1 MKKLFIIF
9 TLSLFLTGSVHS
21 QDFYFGASSGMVK
34 SIYFRTDDKKHFKD
48 LIDVSR
54 PSANVIFSTIFKNN
68 LELATGVMFYAYP
81 YNIRASGE
89 KMWGNRILQT
99 TSDHTAYF
107 AFSLPVHL
115 GYKFKLAN
123 RLYAN
128 IYSGLNFDFYFNEL
142 QDQNR
147 GIGGPLTYSTAIS
160 PFKNRF
166 NLMVS
171 NRISLQYFTKF
182 NMGIGIYA
190 AYHSGLFNIWNSY
203 EDFGYYHIDISGT
216 HGEYKMFEST
226 FKSDGSFWNFGLELG
241 YKLERSKEKKS
252 NSKGVQDFYF
262 GISSGILTSIYYG
275 SSFATIASA
284 SPAFIFSTI
293 FKNNFELETGIMY
306 YQYLFYNIDN
316 YFVSIF
322 DRKPKEVLKP
332 AYHAFSLPVHLGYKI
347 KLANRFF
354 FNVYTGLKF
363 DFYFNPQYSSN
374 SKIYD
379 DREVYITTENALKQQ
394 FNILLSNKLSMQYFT
409 KFNMGISLF
418 ASYHSG
424 LFQIWESSI
433 LTTRNYSNGNTS
445 CHRGYW
451 ASRGSYWILGLE
463 LGYKLTKK
471 PKKDS

>member
-1 MKKLFIIF
+1 MKKLSLIF
-9 TLSLFLTGSVHS
+9 TLSFFLACSVHS

-34 SIYFRTDDKKHFKD
+34 SVYFRTDDKKHFKD

-54 PSANVIFSTIFKNN
+54 PSANVIFTTIFKNN

-81 YNIRASGE
+81 YNISASGD
-89 KMWGNRILQT
+89 KMWGDRILQT
-99 TSDHTAYF
+99 ISDHTAYF

-142 QDQNR
+142 QGKNC
-147 GIGGPLTYSTAIS
+147 GVGGPLSYSTSIA

-166 NLMVS
+166 NIMVS

-182 NMGIGIYA
+182 NMGIGLYA
-190 AYHSGLFNIWNSY
+190 AYHSGLFNIWDSY
-203 EDFGYYHIDISGT
+203 EDFGYYHIDISGNS
-216 HGEYKMFEST
+216 GEYKMFEST
-226 FKSDGSFWNFGLELG
+226 FIGDGSFWSFGLELG
-241 YKLERSKEKKS
+241 YKLARSKDNKS
-252 NSKGVQDFYF
+252 NSEGSQNYYF
-262 GISSGILTSIYYG
+262 GISSGILTSRFPTWLYAPAIC
-275 SSFATIASA
+275 
-284 SPAFIFSTI
+284 PAFTFSTI
-293 FKNNFELETGIMY
+293 FKNNLELETGIMY
-306 YQYLFYNIDN
+306 YPYLFHNIDN
-316 YFVSIF
+316 YFRFSDSLF
-322 DRKPKEVLKP
+322 GREKPVHKP
-332 AYHAFSLPVHLGYKI
+332 AYHAFSLPIHLGYKI
-347 KLANRFF
+347 RLANRFF
-354 FNVYTGLKF
+354 FNVYSGLKF

-394 FNILLSNKLSMQYFT
+394 FNILLSNKVSMQYFT

-433 LTTRNYSNGNTS
+433 LTTRSYNNGNTS
-445 CHRGYW
+445 YNRGYW

-463 LGYKLTKK
+463 LGYKLNKK
-471 PKKDS
+471 PKKES